1 MPVHL
6 LRPALTGKLTVERF
20 LTPEECQAIIDRGER
35 GLALAAGTTEDRRTN
50 LRKSDIAWLSADAEH
65 GWLFQRV
72 TDCINEINRNWFGYH
87 LIGFEGIQFT
97 KYSHD
102 QGKPGDHYG
111 PHKDTRLLADGTIRK
126 LSFTIQLSESASYE
140 GGDVVLYDSFTDSAA
155 LSRDRGSISF
165 FPSYTIHEV
174 TPVSRG
180 LRYSLVGWAT
190 GPSFV

>member
-20 LTPEECQAIIDRGER
+20 LTAEECQTIVDRGER
-35 GLALAAGTTEDRRTN
+35 GLALAAGRTEDQRTT
-50 LRKSDIAWLSADAEH
+50 LRKSDIAWLAADAEH

-72 TDCINEINRNWFGYH
+72 TECINEINRNWFGYR

-97 KYSHD
+97 RYSHD
-102 QGKPGDHYG
+102 QGGPGDHYG

-126 LSFTIQLSESASYE
+126 LSFTI
-140 GGDVVLYDSFTDSAA
+140 
-155 LSRDRGSISF
+155 
-165 FPSYTIHEV
+165 HEV

>member
-1 MPVHL
+1 MPFQL
-6 LRPALTGKLTVERF
+6 LRPALTGRLAVDGF
-20 LTPEECQAIIDRGER
+20 LTPDECQAIVDGGER
-35 GLALAAGTTEDRRTN
+35 SLTLSAGRTEDQRTD
-50 LRKSDIAWLSADAEH
+50 LRQSEIAWLTPDGEH
-65 GWLFQRV
+65 RWLFDRV
-72 TDCINEINRNWFGYH
+72 TQCVNEINRDWFGYH

-111 PHKDTRLLADGTIRK
+111 AHKDTRLLAGGTIRK
-126 LSFTIQLSESASYE
+126 LSFTIQLSDPASYE
-140 GGDVVLYDSFTDSAA
+140 GGDLVLYDSFTDFAA
-155 LSRDRGSISF
+155 VSRARGSISF

-180 LRYSLVGWAT
+180 VRHSLVGWAT